1 MVVFRHIFFTLYNS
15 LGQLENTWFMSL
27 KGRLLCHNHTTLTQ
41 GCWLVLFFM
50 LYVVTTPIAQTPSGS
65 WKSVKTQ
72 QKGTLV
78 VYYLVN
84 EPFIHQDSKTKQL
97 VGIEHDLLQNFAQYV
112 QDQYKTSLTISFK
125 PASSL
130 AKLYSQIKNA
140 PIDQAVLGI
149 SSFSIT
155 PQRISEVG
163 ITMPYCPDIE
173 VLITNSAVPSVNNV
187 QDFREIMGDFTALY
201 VAQSSMEQNL
211 DTIKKVV
218 AGLKTKAVPNSDDIL
233 QKVNNEIDKFGYIEL
248 PKYLLGLKQGLK
260 VKRQATFKV
269 SREGYTMLFPKGS
282 DWSTP
287 LNNYFK
293 SKAFKQQLPS
303 LLEKY
308 LGKDIQELLIKA
320 HTQVSTDDNSG
331 IFQIEQKLKT
341 LELQKREIEHKR
353 DRLYINIFVVGL
365 GLAAIIMALLF
376 RNNWQKQKSNSLLQQ
391 QKEEIEKQKNDLA
404 HKNEQ
409 ILQQKEEISQQRD
422 DVIAKNIEIERRR
435 EELNKLN
442 QVKDR
447 LFSIVSHDLRSPLNS
462 LKGTLALMEM
472 GALTKDETKYFTGEL
487 NNELSYVLE
496 LLENLLKW
504 AKAQMEGIE
513 TQPAKLDIDALV
525 NSNVGLLQPIADK
538 KQIVLTNHVPAD
550 TMAWG
555 DEEMIKLVIR
565 NLLSNAIK
573 FTKESGTIK
582 VESKLA
588 NEMLE
593 ISIVDNGVGISPK
606 QQQQLFD
613 NSTHFSTQGTHREK
627 GTGLGL
633 LICKEFIEKNKGRI
647 WVESEL
653 KKGSTFRFTLPVS

>member
-1 MVVFRHIFFTLYNS
+1 
-15 LGQLENTWFMSL
+15 
-27 KGRLLCHNHTTLTQ
+27 
-41 GCWLVLFFM
+41 
-50 LYVVTTPIAQTPSGS
+50 
-65 WKSVKTQ
+65 
-72 QKGTLV
+72 
-78 VYYLVN
+78 
-84 EPFIHQDSKTKQL
+84 
-97 VGIEHDLLQNFAQYV
+97 
-112 QDQYKTSLTISFK
+112 
-125 PASSL
+125 
-130 AKLYSQIKNA
+130 
-140 PIDQAVLGI
+140 
-149 SSFSIT
+149 
-155 PQRISEVG
+155 
-163 ITMPYCPDIE
+163 
-173 VLITNSAVPSVNNV
+173 
-187 QDFREIMGDFTALY
+187 
-201 VAQSSMEQNL
+201 
-211 DTIKKVV
+211 
-218 AGLKTKAVPNSDDIL
+218 
-233 QKVNNEIDKFGYIEL
+233 
-248 PKYLLGLKQGLK
+248 
-260 VKRQATFKV
+260 
-269 SREGYTMLFPKGS
+269 
-282 DWSTP
+282 

-293 SKAFKQQLPS
+293 SDAFKQLLPS

-320 HTQVSTDDNSG
+320 RTRVSTDDNSG
-331 IFQIEQKLKT
+331 IVHIEQKLKT

-365 GLAAIIMALLF
+365 VLAAIIMALLF

-472 GALTKDETKYFTGEL
+472 GALSEDETKYFTGEL

-513 TQPAKLDIDALV
+513 TQPQKLDLHALV
-525 NSNVGLLQPIADK
+525 QSNVGLLQPIADK
-538 KQIVLTNHVPAD
+538 KQIVLSHNLLTD
-550 TMAWG
+550 TIAWG

-573 FTKESGTIK
+573 FTKEAGTIK
-582 VESKLA
+582 VESSLDNGA
-588 NEMLE
+588 VQ
-593 ISIVDNGVGISPK
+593 ISIIDNGVGISPE
-606 QQQQLFD
+606 QQKQLFD
-613 NSTHFSTQGTHREK
+613 NSTHFSTQGTNREK

-653 KKGSTFRFTLPVS
+653 KKGSKFSFTLPVSAVSSF